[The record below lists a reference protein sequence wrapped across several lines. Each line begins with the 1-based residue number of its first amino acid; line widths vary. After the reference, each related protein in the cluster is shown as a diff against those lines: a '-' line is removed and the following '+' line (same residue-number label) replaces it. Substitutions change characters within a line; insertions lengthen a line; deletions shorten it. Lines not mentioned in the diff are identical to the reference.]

1 VSGNL
6 SETTLQENLRRYRS
20 HRREMLF
27 LYIGWAFAAVFS
39 AISFKRLFAGEPPF
53 WPGFVLLFL
62 WSVVI
67 AMKWHR
73 LMRLPCPICGR
84 TVLSHPFRACRLTKT
99 TA

>member
-1 VSGNL
+1 MSGNL
-6 SETTLQENLRRYRS
+6 PETTLREHLRRYRNI
-20 HRREMLF
+20 RREMLF

-39 AISFKRLFAGEPPF
+39 AISFKRLFDGEPPF

-73 LMRLPCPICGR
+73 LMKLPCPICGR
-84 TVLSHPFRACRLTKT
+84 TVLSHPFRACRLTNT